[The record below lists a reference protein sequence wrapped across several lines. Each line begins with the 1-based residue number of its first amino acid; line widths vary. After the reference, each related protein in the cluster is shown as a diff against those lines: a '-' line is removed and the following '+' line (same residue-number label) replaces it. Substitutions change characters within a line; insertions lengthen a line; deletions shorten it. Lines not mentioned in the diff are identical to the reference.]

1 MVSTPPL
8 RAASAFLQT
17 IVVLWFAG
25 FAMRVTLL
33 AIPPVLP
40 QLQHALALTQ
50 TEVGVLSGLPTLL
63 FAVVAIPGAALIA
76 HFGVRAT
83 LLLGLLVTALAGAAR
98 ALSPDSLALFAATLV
113 MSAGIAIIQPAM
125 PPLVRAWAPKR
136 VNMATAVYSNGMLCS
151 EAIAAAL
158 TIPLVLPLLDGS
170 WRWALVF
177 WSLPVIVAGALVA
190 WHSRRH
196 SADPVAAGT
205 AAEQARHA
213 RWWPDWRD
221 ARMWKLGIV
230 TGAGSA
236 IFYTVNGF
244 LPGYLTHTGQG
255 DWLNAG
261 LAALN
266 LGQIPPTLAL
276 LFAGKQLGLKRSSY
290 VVVGVIATLS
300 LIGVVTTT
308 GAWMIAWC
316 ALAGACCGF
325 IITLGF
331 ALPAL
336 LAEPGDV
343 HRLAGAMIAV
353 AYFIATLAP
362 VAGGISWDA
371 TQQPAMAFAPAIVAA
386 IAISAVGALLPHA
399 PRPATRTAPAE
410 H

>member
-1 MVSTPPL
+1 MP
-8 RAASAFLQT
+8 RAGNASAVLQT
-17 IVVLWFAG
+17 VLVLWFAG

-63 FAVVAIPGAALIA
+63 FALVAIPGAALIA

-83 LLLGLLVTALAGAAR
+83 LLLGLAVTALAGAGR
-98 ALSPDSLALFAATLV
+98 ALSGDSLALFATTLV

-125 PPLVRAWAPKR
+125 PPLVRAWAPRR

-158 TIPLVLPLLDGS
+158 TIPFVLPMVSGS
-170 WRWALVF
+170 WRWALAF
-177 WSLPVIVAGALVA
+177 WSLPVVVAGVLVA
-190 WHSRRH
+190 LHGHRH
-196 SADPVAAGT
+196 PADPITIASAAPH
-205 AAEQARHA
+205 AQPA

-236 IFYTVNGF
+236 IFYTANGF

-290 VVVGVIATLS
+290 VVTGAIATVS
-300 LIGVVTTT
+300 LVGAVNTT
-308 GAWMIAWC
+308 GAWLIAWC

-362 VAGGISWDA
+362 VAGGITWDA
-371 TQQPAMAFAPAIVAA
+371 TQRPAMAFAPAIAAA
-386 IAISAVGALLPHA
+386 IAISLVGALLPHA
-399 PRPATRTAPAE
+399 PRPATRAAPAK